1 MEDKQVILDLLL
13 PALQHTRALEDLVGL
28 RYESER
34 EAVIARF
41 ANGGEKIVNV
51 SGDSGVS
58 MITDLIKR
66 IV

>member
-1 MEDKQVILDLLL
+1 MEDKQTILNLLL
-13 PALQHTRALEDLVGL
+13 PALQHTRALEELVSL
-28 RYESER
+28 HYDSKR

-41 ANGGEKIVNV
+41 ANGGEKIANV